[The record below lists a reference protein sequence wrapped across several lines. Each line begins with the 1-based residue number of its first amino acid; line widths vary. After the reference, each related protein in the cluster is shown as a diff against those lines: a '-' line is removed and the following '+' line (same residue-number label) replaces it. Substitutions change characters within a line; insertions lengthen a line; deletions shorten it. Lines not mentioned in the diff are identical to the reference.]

1 MTRIAFGAR
10 GSVGRRHLTTSTH
23 ASRLVPDAASV
34 DYCRQLVREAD
45 YEAFLV
51 TLLAPAE
58 HRTAVFTLHAF
69 NIELQQVR
77 QQTHGNPLA
86 SRMRYQWWRE
96 VIHAMC
102 QGEAPGAAAGGG
114 GGMSGHP
121 VVDCLRVAVRDYK
134 LTQRWLEHILEV
146 C

>member
-1 MTRIAFGAR
+1 
-10 GSVGRRHLTTSTH
+10 VRRRLTTSASSD

-34 DYCRQLVREAD
+34 DYCKQLVRDAD
-45 YEAFLV
+45 YDNFLS

-58 HRTAVFTLHAF
+58 HRSAIFTVHAF

-86 SRMRYQWWRE
+86 ARMRYQWWRE
-96 VIHAMC
+96 VVHALF
-102 QGEAPGAAAGGG
+102 QGDAGGGAAAGAL
-114 GGMSGHP
+114 SGHP
-121 VVDCLRVAVRDYK
+121 VVDCLRTAVRDCN

-146 C
+146 LARLNTPSAIS